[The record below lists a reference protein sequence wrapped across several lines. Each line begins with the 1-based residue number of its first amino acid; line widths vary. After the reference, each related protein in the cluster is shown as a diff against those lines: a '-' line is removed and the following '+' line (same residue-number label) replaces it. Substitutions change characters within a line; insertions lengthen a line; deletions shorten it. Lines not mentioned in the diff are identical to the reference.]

1 MTVPAL
7 EPVALSISPVGAEV
21 GEGSML
27 STPDERLKFQRVG

>member
-1 MTVPAL
+1 LPSPSL
-7 EPVALSISPVGAEV
+7 PVGAEV